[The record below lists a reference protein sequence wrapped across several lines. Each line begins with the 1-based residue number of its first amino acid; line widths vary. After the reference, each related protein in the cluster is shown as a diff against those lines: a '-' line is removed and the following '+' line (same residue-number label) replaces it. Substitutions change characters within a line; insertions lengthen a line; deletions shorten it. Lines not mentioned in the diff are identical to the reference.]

1 MVIHIHQVPISIPT
15 GISKWIEESEDNKFE
30 FNVMIEQIKESY
42 QDFYKDL
49 QKMEDEYNKTIEYL
63 CSKYPQYLEEIK
75 NVEKID

>member
-1 MVIHIHQVPISIPT
+1 MVIHIHKVPISIPT

-30 FNVMIEQIKESY
+30 FNVMIDQIKKSY
-42 QDFYKDL
+42 QDFYEDL